1 MRIVRASRDQSD
13 PTYGA
18 RAGSQCMSNCFAF
31 LHASYLLGTEA
42 VLDRPTLDAIMDTG
56 AEVDAIADEKLR
68 RQGVVRHPHRLGSE
82 IPSVIESRWGITG
95 HALSRPF
102 NGTAQTQDLGG
113 YKCLGILDFLAYAK
127 KKREPVHVVVTVGA
141 HTRGLV
147 LTERGPTYL
156 FDPHTTDR
164 SKEAA
169 VYICET
175 PDEVV
180 DALAFFGA
188 MIGDFYYDATIVY
201 HLALTSAS
209 PSPIQLLVKIMD
221 EYRDPDIDA
230 QDAILPPPKIEP
242 KIEPK
247 TEPTTEEPTEP
258 TTMATTPPKQTRKR
272 PAPDVQKTPAA
283 KPTKHGRRMA
293 RIPEAMMDLL
303 VESMS
308 QVEQF
313 RAALQD
319 LPASPPADWTVR
331 SGDDTFHRELFTDT
345 ARQLLAHKI
354 EKHVTL
360 DRPEDPA
367 KVAREFEELLGLSG
381 ELDHAID
388 AIRTHE
394 ASAPAL
400 YRHYLL
406 PRMTALTSAD
416 LLLAGKVLALF
427 EGTSESDFR
436 AAAAWI
442 KKMLKHVPVENASVT
457 DAELDAFVENNPLTT
472 DHAHVC
478 LRPEHVRALSD
489 QLAAK
494 RSALKSK
501 YIENDATYKRT
512 LDAISKLGLAS
523 NAAAALRASDVS
535 HLDDDQLESLE
546 KAAETYVDAAT
557 ESAAARLKSLTDAH
571 HNRIVTG
578 SMPETEMADALRAL
592 EAAKENVEALE
603 QIHLIDTE
611 RADPIRQ
618 LHEDLAY
625 LRSGDIRLE
634 ITPSE
639 EIRRLRGEY
648 ETARKQISDREAWI
662 QELIE
667 NIEDMATDPETA
679 PSPETLDLWR
689 SQIQEAEE
697 MAVDETNVERA
708 ERLLRT
714 LTTMSEEDKKAVEFV
729 QKLSPV
735 LVPSQYEVK
744 CVKRLRNVL
753 SQADHIREEFT
764 EVIIKTLAGLIT
776 QLSDAEPPSDET
788 LLRTTNLIEHLP
800 PSTIREELLASIDT
814 VSQLTRRLKNAIN
827 QKYSIQTLEDVMDFF
842 TSNGDIIK
850 TMSGTTWGKP
860 LIPIYRKLAAN
871 YAQKLTDV
879 REAEWLKQAKS
890 AEIDS
895 PETLAR
901 ILATAPNQT
910 ILDKVSPELHLKL
923 KKRMEAEAEK
933 RSADLKRIYE
943 EMKKKAETE
952 LRTVS
957 DSFVSQ
963 TPSTFS
969 SIDLRGTAVTLNK
982 LYRADREQ
990 HLRTFN
996 ANLAKSLDS
1005 LREEL
1010 EATER
1015 ALLLAVVKKLDPQ
1028 TTSPNDAG
1036 EQKRAETLQQ
1046 NARALLAHPDLLVAE
1061 TQRGLTDAGHRL
1073 STNKHLRLNW
1083 RDAQAALTPTKYM
1096 DAYKAYVG
1104 LRDDIQNESASAR
1117 RSLNETFE
1125 RLSGNIHDNTSQ
1137 QDITVK
1143 VTDHFS
1149 ARLRDAIRDAQDPFA
1164 GELSRALQASE
1175 ATLKDLTAEINA
1187 NLRTRWEHHKATR
1200 QSQEARWRELVMQHR
1215 IRAPDGVEID
1225 TAKLT
1230 SDTVLAVNRLVT
1242 AAETTL
1248 PYVTAKR
1255 ALEWTTGFL
1264 AAAIQEKR
1272 AAEPDTPT
1280 AAQMATL
1287 LDRCHDA
1294 ARTIEEM
1301 VGYNTRLET
1310 ETLETSDH
1318 TTESLSNLQ
1327 LMLQALDPKRIVG
1340 GEKRHKAI
1348 RDMILAKQ
1356 NRLAY
1361 AEELEKL
1368 SARYFELLRDVRG
1381 SRYGLDFEAQLQK
1394 IQALR
1399 SEVSAYK
1406 RDPGAAPGGEGDRPF
1421 PRDQTDEEI
1430 SVASLLTG
1438 IASMERYVTAQRTLL
1453 DNLISSQ
1460 PLVSYVD
1467 NIPAFPVQEDNG
1479 EAAGGATDERSRRD
1493 AAKLSACDVTT
1504 PLFRCLDAFGERR
1517 IMTGRGIQLYV
1528 YASQGNFVF
1537 ETHSHVR
1544 SGRAAASAT
1553 LAPHPKDP
1561 HGDVVT
1567 RRYKSVTVIASIA
1580 ATLQAFWT
1588 DIAKYDVRNVLD
1600 GLLGEEDRGTG
1611 TVANLK
1617 LFVYEAT
1624 IAWSEA
1630 VMPIEPGHPH
1640 YQEAQELSLL
1650 DYATLM
1656 STLHPEYVY
1665 AAASYPPS
1673 AALATMVT
1681 KMDRRTVDAAMN
1693 ARENPPPYDISD
1705 LKAFCVDTKTWRAV
1719 DTRPTMWHADL
1730 IKQMCTSHPRNRP
1743 SAKATKLFLYLLA
1756 TKILPKE
1763 VLRCLWAQ
1771 FKPRY
1776 AMELPSLE
1784 TLTQALCELFF
1795 KPYSTSIESRSGR
1808 LPTGETIER
1817 QIFLRQ
1823 KVQPLLLD
1831 EFAETD
1837 AVLDH
1842 ILGSYVFA
1850 VPMTYGI
1857 HAANLLNGRY
1867 RLIVRHLE
1875 NVPDD
1880 PDFNS
1885 VIRSRDLSFSQF
1897 PWTSSVQNPVE
1908 RSWFSIQEDRLRE
1921 LLQNPSAPPSV
1932 PLVVYNSS
1940 TNYVVTTVVA
1950 PTEAPAPRERA
1961 TVYVKNP
1968 FSAIRIPADEGAA
1981 DPRLLTHVPLS
1992 IDFLKREPP
2001 RPRDP
2006 DPGEGGE
2013 DDSTPGGALNAPLF
2027 AQNKV
2032 STIVPRDAVTTV
2044 SSESASSSFPVHPF
2058 RALSSAIRAAVKIL
2072 QETRSQLED
2081 FEADM
2086 YAALRRLKILYLH

>member
-1 MRIVRASRDQSD
+1 MKIVQASRDQSD
-13 PTYGA
+13 PTYGP

-31 LHASYLLGTEA
+31 LHASYLLGTET
-42 VLDRPTLDAIMDTG
+42 VLDRPTLDAIMETG
-56 AEVDAIADEKLR
+56 AEVDAIADEKLQ
-68 RQGVVRHPHRLGSE
+68 RQGLVHHPHRLGSE
-82 IPSVIESRWGITG
+82 IPTVIESRWGITG

-127 KKREPVHVVVTVGA
+127 KKREPVHIIVTVGA

-147 LTERGPTYL
+147 LTEKGPTYL

-169 VYICET
+169 VYICEN

-180 DALAFFGA
+180 DALSFFGT

-201 HLALTSAS
+201 QLVLTTAS
-209 PSPIQLLVKIMD
+209 ISPTQLLVKIMD
-221 EYRDPDIDA
+221 KYRDPDIDA
-230 QDAILPPPKIEP
+230 QDVVLPPP
-242 KIEPK
+242 
-247 TEPTTEEPTEP
+247 TSGTTTAAM
-258 TTMATTPPKQTRKR
+258 TAAMATTPPKQAKKR
-272 PAPDVQKTPAA
+272 PAPDAQKTTSA
-283 KPTKHGRRMA
+283 KPTKHGRRMI

-303 VESMS
+303 VENLS
-308 QVEQF
+308 QVERF
-313 RAALQD
+313 RAAIRD
-319 LPASPPADWTVR
+319 LPDSTPTDWTIR
-331 SGDDTFHRELFTDT
+331 SGDDAFHRELFTDT

-354 EKHVTL
+354 EKYVTL
-360 DRPEDPA
+360 DRPDNPT
-367 KVAREFEELLGLSG
+367 KIIKEFEELLGLSG
-381 ELDHAID
+381 ELDHTID

-400 YRHYLL
+400 YKHYLL

-416 LLLAGKVLALF
+416 LLLAGKALALF
-427 EGTSESDFR
+427 AGTSESDFQ
-436 AAAAWI
+436 ATTTWI

-478 LRPEHVRALSD
+478 LRPEHVRTLSD
-489 QLAAK
+489 QLATK

-501 YIENDATYKRT
+501 YIENDATYKKT

-523 NAAAALRASDVS
+523 NAAAVLKTLDVS
-535 HLDDDQLESLE
+535 HLDDEQLESLE

-557 ESAAARLKSLTDAH
+557 ESSAGKLRVLTDTH

-578 SMPETEMADALRAL
+578 SMPETEMADVSKAL
-592 EAAKENVEALE
+592 EATKENVEALE

-618 LHEDLAY
+618 LCEDLAY
-625 LRSGDIRLE
+625 LRSGDIKLE

-639 EIRRLRGEY
+639 RYRTLRTEY
-648 ETARKQISDREAWI
+648 ETARKQISDKEAWI

-667 NIEDMATDPETA
+667 NIEDMATDSATA
-679 PSPETLDLWR
+679 PSPETLELWR

-708 ERLLRT
+708 ERLLRM

-735 LVPSQYEVK
+735 LVPSQYEVR

-753 SQADHIREEFT
+753 LQADQVREEFI
-764 EVIIKTLAGLIT
+764 EVIIKSLAGLIT

-814 VSQLTRRLKNAIN
+814 VSQLTRRLRNTIN

-850 TMSGTTWGKP
+850 TMSNTTWGKP
-860 LIPIYRKLAAN
+860 LIPIYRKLAAD
-871 YAQKLTDV
+871 YAQKLNDV
-879 REAEWLKQAKS
+879 RETEWLKQAKG

-901 ILATAPNQT
+901 ILSTAPNQT
-910 ILDKVSPELHLKL
+910 ILEKVSPELHLKL
-923 KKRMEAEAEK
+923 KKRMEVEAEK
-933 RSADLKRIYE
+933 RSADLKRMYE
-943 EMKKKAETE
+943 EMKKKVETE
-952 LRTVS
+952 LRTLS
-957 DSFVSQ
+957 DSFASQ

-969 SIDLRGTAVTLNK
+969 SIDLKGTAVTLNK
-982 LYRADREQ
+982 LYRDDREH

-996 ANLAKSLDS
+996 ANLAKSLNS
-1005 LREEL
+1005 LQGEL

-1015 ALLLAVVKKLDPQ
+1015 TLLLAVVKKLNPQ
-1028 TTSPNDAG
+1028 TMSPNDAG

-1046 NARALLAHPDLLVAE
+1046 NAQVLLAHPDLLATE
-1061 TQRGLTDAGHRL
+1061 TQRGLTAAKHQL
-1073 STNKHLRLNW
+1073 SMNKHLRLNW

-1096 DAYKAYVG
+1096 DAYKAYIA
-1104 LRDDIQNESASAR
+1104 LQDDIQSESASAR

-1125 RLSGNIHDNTSQ
+1125 QLSGNIHDNTTQ
-1137 QDITVK
+1137 HDITVK
-1143 VTDHFS
+1143 VPDYFS
-1149 ARLRDAIRDAQDPFA
+1149 AKLRDAIRDTQDPFA
-1164 GELSRALQASE
+1164 SELTRILQASE
-1175 ATLKDLTAEINA
+1175 ATLKDLTAEINT
-1187 NLRTRWEHHKATR
+1187 NLKTRWEHHRATR

-1225 TAKLT
+1225 TIKLT
-1230 SDTVLAVNRLVT
+1230 NDTVLAVNQLVT

-1264 AAAIQEKR
+1264 VAAIQEKR
-1272 AAEPDTPT
+1272 TTEPDTPT
-1280 AAQMATL
+1280 VAQMATL
-1287 LDRCHDA
+1287 LDKCHDA

-1301 VGYNTRLET
+1301 VGYNTKLET
-1310 ETLETSDH
+1310 ETLEASDH

-1327 LMLQALDPKRIVG
+1327 LMLQTLDPKRIVG

-1348 RDMILAKQ
+1348 KDMILAKQ

-1381 SRYGLDFEAQLQK
+1381 SKYGLDFEAQLQK

-1399 SEVSAYK
+1399 SEVSGYK
-1406 RDPGAAPGGEGDRPF
+1406 RDPGTAGAVTGGEGDRSF

-1430 SVASLLTG
+1430 SVVSLLAG

-1467 NIPAFPVQEDNG
+1467 NIPAFPLQEDGG
-1479 EAAGGATDERSRRD
+1479 EPVGGAADDRSRRD
-1493 AAKLSACDVTT
+1493 ASKLSACDVTT

-1517 IMTGRGIQLYV
+1517 IMTGRGVQLYI
-1528 YASQGNFVF
+1528 YATQGNFVF

-1544 SGRAAASAT
+1544 SGRSAIT
-1553 LAPHPKDP
+1553 TSLTPQPKDP

-1588 DIAKYDVRNVLD
+1588 DIAKYDVRNALD
-1600 GLLGEEDRGTG
+1600 GLLGEEDKGIS
-1611 TVANLK
+1611 TVVNLK

-1640 YQEAQELSLL
+1640 YHEAQELSLL

-1665 AAASYPPS
+1665 AAASYPPN
-1673 AALATMVT
+1673 AALATMAT
-1681 KMDRRTVDAAMN
+1681 KMDRRTVDMAMN
-1693 ARENPPPYDISD
+1693 TWENPPPYDISD
-1705 LKAFCVDTKTWRAV
+1705 LKAFCVDTKTWKTV

-1730 IKQMCTSHPRNRP
+1730 IRQMCTSFPRNRP

-1776 AMELPSLE
+1776 ASELPSLE
-1784 TLTQALCELFF
+1784 TLTQTLCELFF

-1817 QIFLRQ
+1817 QIVLRQ
-1823 KVQPLLLD
+1823 KIQPLLLD

-1837 AVLDH
+1837 AVLDY

-1875 NVPDD
+1875 NVQDD
-1880 PDFNS
+1880 PDFNN

-1897 PWTSSVQNPVE
+1897 SWASNVQNPVE

-1940 TNYVVTTVVA
+1940 TNYVVTTVV
-1950 PTEAPAPRERA
+1950 PPVETLTTRERA

-1968 FSAIRIPADEGAA
+1968 FSAIRIPADENAA

-2001 RPRDP
+2001 KSRDP
-2006 DPGEGGE
+2006 DPSGTTGEGE
-2013 DDSTPGGALNAPLF
+2013 EDSTPGGALNAPLF

-2044 SSESASSSFPVHPF
+2044 SSESASSSFHIHPF